1 MEKIRKNK
9 LNLQIPEGY
18 EQFWNCS
25 EEKKGYSGVAILTK
39 VKPIQVMFGIQIHKH
54 DGEGRILTAEYDS
67 FYLVCAYVP
76 NAGEGLK
83 RLNYRVK
90 EWDLDFKR
98 YLKALNSRKPVV
110 LAGDLNVAHNEI
122 DIYDPT
128 GKSKMAGFTP

>member
-90 EWDLDFKR
+90 EWDLDF
-98 YLKALNSRKPVV
+98 
-110 LAGDLNVAHNEI
+110 
-122 DIYDPT
+122 
-128 GKSKMAGFTP
+128 